1 MPQRSFKQNIE
12 AAQKQF
18 KGKLIP
24 NLLTTFSQ
32 NRLPKSF
39 FFFFFFFFFRH
50 PPHLISLIDRKPGD
64 IQALTDFMLED
75 YKNFPKVPEFGEETA
90 RYIRKEM
97 EDTWGSDHLSVLPE
111 DEAQHWILGVGTLF
125 SLLDQEWFLVPSK
138 TPQVL
143 QNHIKRLNT
152 RYKQASCHFPL
163 EFLQLLQSNLANP
176 WCPSPPLFLTIR
188 IEFPPLLQLASTL
201 YL

>member
-1 MPQRSFKQNIE
+1 MPQRSFKRNIE

-18 KGKLIP
+18 EGKLIP

-32 NRLPKSF
+32 NRLPKS
-39 FFFFFFFFFRH
+39 
-50 PPHLISLIDRKPGD
+50 
-64 IQALTDFMLED
+64 
-75 YKNFPKVPEFGEETA
+75 Y

-143 QNHIKRLNT
+143 QDHIKRLNT
-152 RYKQASCHFPL
+152 KYKQASCRFPL

-176 WCPSPPLFLTIR
+176 WCPSPPLFMTIR
-188 IEFPPLLQLASTL
+188 IEFPPLLQLASLFLLHTL
-201 YL
+201 FIIF

>member
-1 MPQRSFKQNIE
+1 
-12 AAQKQF
+12 
-18 KGKLIP
+18 
-24 NLLTTFSQ
+24 
-32 NRLPKSF
+32 
-39 FFFFFFFFFRH
+39 
-50 PPHLISLIDRKPGD
+50 
-64 IQALTDFMLED
+64 MLED

-143 QNHIKRLNT
+143 QDHIKRLNT
-152 RYKQASCHFPL
+152 KYKQASCRFPL

-176 WCPSPPLFLTIR
+176 WCPSPPLFMTIR
-188 IEFPPLLQLASTL
+188 IEFPPLLQLASLFLLHTL
-201 YL
+201 FIIF

>member
-1 MPQRSFKQNIE
+1 MPQRSFKRNIE

-18 KGKLIP
+18 EGKLIP

-32 NRLPKSF
+32 NRLPKS
-39 FFFFFFFFFRH
+39 FFFRH

-143 QNHIKRLNT
+143 QDHIKRLNT
-152 RYKQASCHFPL
+152 KYKQASCRFPL
-163 EFLQLLQSNLANP
+163 
-176 WCPSPPLFLTIR
+176 
-188 IEFPPLLQLASTL
+188 
-201 YL
+201 